1 MDIQGII
8 DQVVQTVTNAPEK
21 INDILADPRAAIED
35 ITGQTLGEGDLT
47 QIVDGVKDRVLSG
60 GIDLSAIDLSQ
71 IDLSKLGGITSL
83 LGGGSGSSPL
93 GGIMGGIGSLFGKK

>member
-1 MDIQGII
+1 MDIQAII

-21 INDILADPRAAIED
+21 INDILAGPRAAIED
-35 ITGQTLGEGDLT
+35 ITGEGDLT

>member
-1 MDIQGII
+1 MDIQTII

-21 INDILADPRAAIED
+21 INDISADPRAAIED

-47 QIVDGVKDRVLSG
+47 QIVGRGQGPCALRRHRPLGHRPFSDRPLQ
-60 GIDLSAIDLSQ
+60 ARRHHEPPRC
-71 IDLSKLGGITSL
+71 
-83 LGGGSGSSPL
+83 GSGSSPL